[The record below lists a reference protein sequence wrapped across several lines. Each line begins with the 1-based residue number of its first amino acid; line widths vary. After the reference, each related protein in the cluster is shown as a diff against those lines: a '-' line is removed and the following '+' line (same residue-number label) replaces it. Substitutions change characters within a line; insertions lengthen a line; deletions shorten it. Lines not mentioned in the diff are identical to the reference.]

1 MGDASLQPQFVRTP
15 DAARFLSISPR
26 TLEKLRVTGGGP
38 PYFKRGRAVLYAI
51 TDLGNWLQAGR
62 RQSTSDPG
70 ATSSRVA
77 DYPSA
82 NS

>member
-1 MGDASLQPQFVRTP
+1 MRDASLQPQFIRTP

-26 TLEKLRVTGGGP
+26 TLEKLRVIGGGP

-51 TDLGNWLQAGR
+51 TDLGNWLQTCR
-62 RQSTSDPG
+62 RQSTSDTG

-77 DYPSA
+77 DFPTV